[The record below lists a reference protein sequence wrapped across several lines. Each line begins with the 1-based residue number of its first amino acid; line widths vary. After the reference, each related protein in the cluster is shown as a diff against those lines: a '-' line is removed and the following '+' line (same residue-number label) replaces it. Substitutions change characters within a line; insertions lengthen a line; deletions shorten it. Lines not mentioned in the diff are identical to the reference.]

1 MEGREL
7 ATLDKELLVQIL
19 EHMSYREVLEWCT
32 TNRRFRELCE
42 TDRTFYWNVIER
54 KQREEGFAKIFV
66 VEGGEDILI
75 WVTLLQ
81 SGSEFELNVTRTQIQ
96 RILEIIQNKEEWIR
110 PIRRGDGRLRTVNE
124 VDLLFRFGRHVAW
137 VEQYEVEITQG
148 SSSMQIHIAS
158 SDFERIIRIALGIA
172 NLEITEDEKFVEEF
186 VTRSGY
192 YVLFCDGSVVV
203 RYGDN

>member
-32 TNRRFRELCE
+32 THPRFRELCDN
-42 TDRTFYWNVIER
+42 DRTFYWNVIER

-96 RILEIIQNKEEWIR
+96 RILEIIQNEEDYLR
-110 PIRRGDGRLRTVNE
+110 PPGREGRLRTVNE
-124 VDLLFRFGRHVAW
+124 VDLLFRFGRHVSLD
-137 VEQYEVEITQG
+137 EQHEVEITNNSG
-148 SSSMQIHIAS
+148 SMQIHLAS

-172 NLEITEDEKFVEEF
+172 DLEITEDETFVEEF
-186 VTRSGY
+186 VNRDGY
-192 YVLFCDGSVVV
+192 YVLLLDGSVVV
-203 RYGDN
+203 RYGG

>member
-192 YVLFCDGSVVV
+192 YVLLLDGSVVV
-203 RYGDN
+203 RYG